1 MTESPDR
8 ALIKS
13 LGRRG
18 TVASLT
24 AVVFL
29 VAVLLVAC
37 TDAGSGGEATSTTRG
52 VDEPSATTTTT
63 TTETTTSTAPVEVT
77 VTTTED
83 FVRFIHPDEWTLVRS
98 QCMIDKGWPVTTTPD
113 GGISYTHIGEDQQPE
128 MQADDELCGRMFP
141 VDPKYRQP
149 LTVEQLTFL
158 YDWFVNESIP
168 CLEAEG
174 YTNFDPPSLD
184 VFIDTYD
191 TEGWSPYRD
200 LNTDQLGP
208 GAWYALQE
216 ACPQGPPVDGLF
228 GS

>member
-52 VDEPSATTTTT
+52 VDEPSTTATT

-77 VTTTED
+77 VTTTAD
-83 FVRFIHPDEWTLVRS
+83 FVRFIHPDEWTVVLA
-98 QCMIDKGWPVTTTPD
+98 QCLTDHGWPVTTTPD
-113 GGISYTHIGEDQQPE
+113 GGIKYPNVGNAQQSE

-216 ACPQGPPVDGLF
+216 ACPQGPPVDELF